1 MLIARRRSHAATL
14 IAALQNIQHLS
25 ERFRFFYDCRGE
37 DNASRCVQSRFHL
50 RVSAEQI
57 VHFLVVDFNHSN
69 RHRVANL
76 RVLRHLLAERF
87 QRARNHPGLLSVLSF
102 HRKRLARA
110 GLAVGEDAGGESVQD
125 AGDQA
130 SHFGEDEALRGK
142 RVEYAVEFV
151 DFVAAT
157 LAFASIDGVLGKMDE
172 KGSAIDR
179 SRLER
184 EKGKTR
190 SLWIPACRSRIELRA
205 VHDKI
210 HEWHHVNLG
219 DR

>member
-1 MLIARRRSHAATL
+1 M
-14 IAALQNIQHLS
+14 
-25 ERFRFFYDCRGE
+25 
-37 DNASRCVQSRFHL
+37 
-50 RVSAEQI
+50 
-57 VHFLVVDFNHSN
+57 
-69 RHRVANL
+69 
-76 RVLRHLLAERF
+76 
-87 QRARNHPGLLSVLSF
+87 
-102 HRKRLARA
+102 
-110 GLAVGEDAGGESVQD
+110 AVGEDAGGESVQD

-130 SHFGEDEALRGK
+130 FHFGEDEALRGK

-184 EKGKTR
+184 ERGETR
-190 SLWIPACRSRIELRA
+190 SLWFPACRSRIELRA

-210 HEWHHVNLG
+210 HEWHHANLG